1 MTSGNSKRSP
11 TFSAAPP
18 TRVTTQPTSWTL
30 SQSMAES
37 MSRRAYRV
45 AVIGLAHMH
54 VNELMRRFA
63 ELPNVE
69 MVAVADTGQ
78 PDLNRSSP
86 SPRAHTLAVAQSEIG
101 IPRTYT
107 DYGLLLE
114 RERPDIVLLCPELA

>member
-63 ELPNVE
+63 ELPDVE
-69 MVAVADTGQ
+69 MVAVAETGK
-78 PDLNRSSP
+78 PELNQSSP
-86 SPRAHTLAVAQSEIG
+86 STRAHTLSVAQAEIG
-101 IPRTYT
+101 IPHTYT
-107 DYGLLLE
+107 DYRELLDHE
-114 RERPDIVLLCPELA
+114 KPDIVLLC